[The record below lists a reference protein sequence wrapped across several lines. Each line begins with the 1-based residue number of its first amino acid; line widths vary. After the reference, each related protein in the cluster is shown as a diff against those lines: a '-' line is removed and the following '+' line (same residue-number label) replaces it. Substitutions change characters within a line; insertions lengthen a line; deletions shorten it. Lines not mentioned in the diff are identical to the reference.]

1 MARTNG
7 DDDMPSNVHN
17 AGSKPL
23 RWEGDLMG
31 RGLLT
36 RRWSLRWGGE
46 KRVTFGLAGRGV
58 VVAFLKVAFSL
69 RGTTLVAKKEANC
82 R

>member
-1 MARTNG
+1 MAETNG
-7 DDDMPSNVHN
+7 DDHMPSNAHN

-23 RWEGDLMG
+23 RWEGDPMG

-36 RRWSLRWGGE
+36 RRWSLRRGGE

-69 RGTTLVAKKEANC
+69 RRAALGAKKEANC
-82 R
+82 